1 MKRESIEIGTWN
13 VNTMLKAGKMQ
24 ETADQITGS
33 QIQIVALQEIRWRAY
48 GTIMKD
54 KYLIYYSCNPNS
66 TGQAGTGF
74 LIQRLT
80 MNKIL
85 SFEPISDRMC
95 KLRVKGKFHNL
106 TIINIHA
113 PKEDKEEEIK
123 EQFYEELQRIQDR
136 VPKHDIT
143 IIMGDMNA
151 KLGKEEVFSQVIGR
165 HSLHNSTNENG
176 EMVVYHA
183 INNDMFVI
191 STNFQHKKIHIGTWT
206 SPDHQTVNQ
215 IDHVMVSKR
224 KMKMI
229 HDVRVKRG
237 YNCDSDHF
245 LVQVT
250 IQQKLIVASNR
261 QPQNTDGTINQTKK
275 RK

>member
-1 MKRESIEIGTWN
+1 
-13 VNTMLKAGKMQ
+13 
-24 ETADQITGS
+24 
-33 QIQIVALQEIRWRAY
+33 
-48 GTIMKD
+48 
-54 KYLIYYSCNPNS
+54 
-66 TGQAGTGF
+66 
-74 LIQRLT
+74 
-80 MNKIL
+80 
-85 SFEPISDRMC
+85 
-95 KLRVKGKFHNL
+95 
-106 TIINIHA
+106 
-113 PKEDKEEEIK
+113 
-123 EQFYEELQRIQDR
+123 
-136 VPKHDIT
+136 
-143 IIMGDMNA
+143 
-151 KLGKEEVFSQVIGR
+151 
-165 HSLHNSTNENG
+165 
-176 EMVVYHA
+176 
-183 INNDMFVI
+183 MFVI